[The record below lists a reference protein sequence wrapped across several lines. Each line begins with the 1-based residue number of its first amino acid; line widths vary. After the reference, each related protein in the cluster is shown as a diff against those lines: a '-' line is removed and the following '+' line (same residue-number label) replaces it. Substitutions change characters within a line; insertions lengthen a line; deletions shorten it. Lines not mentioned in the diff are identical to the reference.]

1 MVDAETRRLVR
12 QRAENR
18 CEYCHLPEVLGDVTF
33 HVEHIVARQHQG
45 GDKLSNLALACDR
58 CNLTKGPNLS
68 TKVEGETVE
77 LFHPRQHQWN
87 DHFAFSGPEI
97 VGVTPIGQATVRL
110 LKMNAPR
117 RVAIRRRM
125 LERGETP

>member
-33 HVEHIVARQHQG
+33 HVEHVVA
-45 GDKLSNLALACDR
+45 
-58 CNLTKGPNLS
+58 
-68 TKVEGETVE
+68 
-77 LFHPRQHQWN
+77 RQHQWN

-97 VGVTPIGQATVRL
+97 VGLTPIGRATVQL

-125 LERGETP
+125 MARGETP